1 MAFIRAHNI
10 ILAGIIL
17 LGLVFIY
24 PFAIALLLAAI
35 TSYALYPLVTSLRKI
50 IHSYN
55 LALAISLLTIIIPSF
70 YLLRFAA
77 GDISPL
83 IHDMRLLLG
92 DVNVLIDFVES
103 QISVFG
109 LEKYTV
115 ELQNILNHITD
126 SAISSAATFFQSIPR
141 LLLNL
146 AIYIFA
152 TYHFIRDGGRIVTYA
167 TKFIESLEIEER
179 LLFTSIIDGLKKS
192 FDVLFLSYITMAII
206 TGTLAWIGYYALGIP
221 YAALLAL
228 LSGLFSFLPVFGV
241 WMVYVPVGLYEY
253 SIGNMNTA
261 VFVVMYGLLVLNLAT
276 DMIIRPSIGSKK
288 ANVNPLTIFLGFF
301 AGPIVMGAPGII
313 IGPIVFVLVETV
325 LKEYADYIIVR
336 RKKKKPK
343 LNKS

>member
-1 MAFIRAHNI
+1 MALLRAHNI

-17 LGLVFIY
+17 LGIIFIS
-24 PFAIALLLAAI
+24 PFAIALLLAAV
-35 TSYALYPLVTSLRKI
+35 TSYALYPLVNSLRKI

-55 LALAISLLTIIIPSF
+55 IALAISLLTIIIPSF

-83 IHDMRLLLG
+83 IYDIRLLSG
-92 DVNVLIDFVES
+92 DVNVLIGFLEAK
-103 QISVFG
+103 ISAFG
-109 LEKYTV
+109 LERYTV
-115 ELQNILNHITD
+115 EMQDMLNHITD
-126 SAISSAATFFQSIPR
+126 YMISGAATFFQSIPR

-152 TYHFIRDGGRIVTYA
+152 TYHFIKDGGKIVNYA
-167 TKFIESLEIEER
+167 AKFIKSLGTEDR
-179 LLFTSIIDGLKKS
+179 LLFTSLIRGLKKS
-192 FDVLFLSYITMAII
+192 FDVLFLSYVTMAII

-221 YAALLAL
+221 YAALLAI

-241 WMVYVPVGLYEY
+241 WMIYVPVGLYEY

-261 VFVVMYGLLVLNLAT
+261 VFLVMYGFLVLNLAT
-276 DMIIRPSIGSKK
+276 DMIIRPAIGARK

-325 LKEYADYIIVR
+325 LKEYADYIIAR
-336 RKKKKPK
+336 RTKKESN
-343 LNKS
+343 LDKS